1 MLAQMPPS
9 VRLIRRRK
17 LTGFLGRPGK
27 KMPGTRPGVV
37 QQGGESDER
46 LSIIA
51 FESSDRA
58 RFLTIQEKTGKKTC
72 KADMRSAHSWAICM
86 VPRT

>member
-27 KMPGTRPGVV
+27 KMPGTRPGEV